1 MDYGM
6 RAGIILSYVSS
17 AIMMMSLQGFS
28 QSVIDTTKI
37 QLKKPI
43 ARLVIKDL
51 IIGDGAQKEIKLLS
65 NKLNLLESKVFI
77 KDSVIFNLNDRVTNF
92 ESMLN
97 TQSDQIAL
105 SRELSA
111 KLQLDLKK
119 QKVKTKLM
127 SGAGIIAV
135 VGILVLVK

>member
-1 MDYGM
+1 MKKL
-6 RAGIILSYVSS
+6 IPLILL
-17 AIMMMSLQGFS
+17 MMMSLQGFS

-77 KDSVIFNLNDRVTNF
+77 KDSVIFNLNERVTNF

-97 TQSDQIAL
+97 TQSNQIAL

-135 VGILVLVK
+135 VGILVLLK

>member
-1 MDYGM
+1 MKKL
-6 RAGIILSYVSS
+6 IPLILL
-17 AIMMMSLQGFS
+17 MMMSLQGFS

-65 NKLNLLESKVFI
+65 NKLNLLENKVFI
-77 KDSVIFNLNDRVTNF
+77 KDSVIFSLNERVTNF

-127 SGAGIIAV
+127 SGAGIVAI

>member
-1 MDYGM
+1 MKKL
-6 RAGIILSYVSS
+6 IPLILLV
-17 AIMMMSLQGFS
+17 MMSLQGFS

-51 IIGDGAQKEIKLLS
+51 IVGDGAKEEIKLLS
-65 NKLNLLESKVFI
+65 NKLGLLEAKIVV
-77 KDSVIFNLNDRVTNF
+77 KDSVIFNLNERVTNF

-97 TQSDQIAL
+97 TQSNQIAL
-105 SRELSA
+105 SKELSD

-119 QKVKTKLM
+119 QKVKTKLTT
-127 SGAGIIAV
+127 GAGILVAA
-135 VGILVLVK
+135 GILLLAK

>member
-1 MDYGM
+1 L
-6 RAGIILSYVSS
+6 ILL
-17 AIMMMSLQGFS
+17 MMMSLQGFS

-77 KDSVIFNLNDRVTNF
+77 KDSVIFNLNERVTNF